1 MVVKHDSPMT
11 RRRPWPPNDKC
22 QEQPSLAMAFHG
34 LPGRSLDATV
44 TRRNGDE
51 MRLSRSVSAKAALAC
66 CSSLTTLALAVSTF
80 AVEATNY
87 MPVSH
92 HLTSHYRPVDPPTA
106 PAPAATGPFWPNFG
120 SYVPAPRKPE
130 TDGLSRNPE
139 DCAGYGCIDNGG

>member
-1 MVVKHDSPMT
+1 
-11 RRRPWPPNDKC
+11 
-22 QEQPSLAMAFHG
+22 MAAKRQVSG
-34 LPGRSLDATV
+34 ATFA
-44 TRRNGDE
+44 RNGFPRAARAILGRDRNASEGSE

-130 TDGLSRNPE
+130 TDGLSRDRE
-139 DCAGYGCIDNGG
+139 DCVSYGCIDNGG